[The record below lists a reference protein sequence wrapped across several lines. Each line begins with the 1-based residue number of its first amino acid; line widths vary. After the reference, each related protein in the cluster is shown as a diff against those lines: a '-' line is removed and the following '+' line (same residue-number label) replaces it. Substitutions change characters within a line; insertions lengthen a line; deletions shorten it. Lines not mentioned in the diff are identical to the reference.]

1 MRQGVYPHAW
11 WDVYSALRDA
21 VDAEPLV
28 SVIENAHVVE
38 IGQDADAAWAR
49 LEDGTVWTSEVLL
62 GADGYRSV
70 VRRAVDAARP
80 VADYAG
86 YVVWLGQSELP
97 ESFAERA
104 GGPDFFNGADDMLAV
119 YPLIDRDGGVT
130 RYGWGWFDP
139 HHTSLFRRIGAI
151 DGTEVKHT
159 PRGDAIPDEVYDEMI
174 RTAQARWHEPWRTGV
189 VEAFRSRDVVATP
202 ITEYLPHRVVD
213 GRIGLLGDAAH
224 AQTPMTGAG
233 FEEAVTDAVALAE
246 ALDDMPAD
254 KGLARYESARLTG
267 MRARVSAASPSAAPS
282 RAPEQVGEPQPLHI
296 DTLIF
301 AFNYEKLTGGMRRRR
316 LPLRKQ
322 GWEAKRAGRDQR
334 RRTSRSLG
342 RTHDVVAQLP
352 LTAGGGRVLVV
363 CGSAC
368 RTADPHAVSRRGR
381 RSRACRRRSARHSER
396 RRRCS
401 PRRPR
406 ERSAA
411 SRW

>member
-1 MRQGVYPHAW
+1 MKETVISTNSAEQVSRHTQTVIVGGSLGGLTTALALAARGTAVTVLERTTGRTQRGVAILVSGASLRRALGPQAREIVGKALGPASMRQGVYPHAW

-49 LEDGTVWTSEVLL
+49 LEDGTAWTSEVLL

-267 MRARVSAASPSAAPS
+267 MRARVSAGQS
-282 RAPEQVGEPQPLHI
+282 
-296 DTLIF
+296 F
-301 AFNYEKLTGGMRRRR
+301 
-316 LPLRKQ
+316 
-322 GWEAKRAGRDQR
+322 
-334 RRTSRSLG
+334 SRSF
-342 RTHDVVAQLP
+342 TCA
-352 LTAGGGRVLVV
+352 
-363 CGSAC
+363 
-368 RTADPHAVSRRGR
+368 
-381 RSRACRRRSARHSER
+381 
-396 RRRCS
+396 
-401 PRRPR
+401 
-406 ERSAA
+406 
-411 SRW
+411 